1 MPRSASDEA
10 GPTTSRALALTPLIA
25 GLTYGAASACH
36 AVGVIARRRFLAL
49 GAAGAAAGLAAACSK
64 SPPAPME
71 QGAAGIRLTAGETDI
86 DLGGVTVRTWAYGNH
101 VPAEEIRIKKGDRL
115 RAELTNALPHM
126 WAPNST
132 AGYTGR

>member
-1 MPRSASDEA
+1 
-10 GPTTSRALALTPLIA
+10 
-25 GLTYGAASACH
+25 
-36 AVGVIARRRFLAL
+36 
-49 GAAGAAAGLAAACSK
+49 
-64 SPPAPME
+64 ME

-86 DLGGVTVRTWAYGNH
+86 DLGGVTVRTWAYGKH